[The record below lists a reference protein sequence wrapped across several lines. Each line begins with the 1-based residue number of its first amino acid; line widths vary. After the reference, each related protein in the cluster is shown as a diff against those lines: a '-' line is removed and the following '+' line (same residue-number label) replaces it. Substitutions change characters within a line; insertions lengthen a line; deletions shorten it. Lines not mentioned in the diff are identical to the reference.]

1 MTTYISN
8 DNLNSIAFIK
18 RPHENQSLKKNN
30 YQFSNES
37 QITNNNQNQLN
48 SQYKSP
54 FISTIPPRLTPIGQ
68 SSSSYKKF
76 MRVKNR
82 NQVEENNKNIIKHI
96 EKVRN
101 RIIQREKQEEIK
113 VLNQLYNIKTKRNQ
127 VNDEI
132 EKQRKTKNEFIGNL
146 SKRLRRGNEECNKEK
161 LPLEKK
167 DQILVDNDND
177 ENLINFG
184 KQLDFDEYMKDL
196 EIKEALKLIQAQI
209 ENEKKEE
216 KVNEVHVKDEER
228 VRDEIKENKEE
239 LPIIENNRRIIE
251 NTDGDAEK
259 EKEKEWDV
267 SKNINKQLYSQEK
280 YTKEEIED
288 YDKQALILKNILKMN
303 ENIKKVHSR
312 LSLKKLIEREG
323 GFPYVYPKIYEN
335 KETYNIHNFNSEG
348 KYKIGLIANV
358 IQNPDVYL

>member
-1 MTTYISN
+1 
-8 DNLNSIAFIK
+8 
-18 RPHENQSLKKNN
+18 
-30 YQFSNES
+30 
-37 QITNNNQNQLN
+37 
-48 SQYKSP
+48 
-54 FISTIPPRLTPIGQ
+54 
-68 SSSSYKKF
+68 

-267 SKNINKQLYSQEK
+267 SKNINKQLYS
-280 YTKEEIED
+280 
-288 YDKQALILKNILKMN
+288 
-303 ENIKKVHSR
+303 
-312 LSLKKLIEREG
+312 
-323 GFPYVYPKIYEN
+323 
-335 KETYNIHNFNSEG
+335 
-348 KYKIGLIANV
+348 
-358 IQNPDVYL
+358 